1 MAETNGN
8 TKLKVAS
15 LFCGCGGMDL
25 GIQGDFNFLN
35 KHFGALPFEVVY
47 AVDNDAYATKIYNNN
62 FIFIISPKLLLN
74 SKVHHSLDL
83 ISLIFITLY

>member
-35 KHFGALPFEVVY
+35 KHFSALPFELSII
-47 AVDNDAYATKIYNNN
+47 KPPI
-62 FIFIISPKLLLN
+62 IISSRMKYAWWKLKIRSSSQTLL
-74 SKVHHSLDL
+74 K
-83 ISLIFITLY
+83 